1 MPLRLMFLLT
11 RCLAALFVLAA
22 VSPLTHA
29 QRGASVRRIT
39 WNDLGPL
46 QPRVAATGLT
56 AATFDADVER
66 LHRENLRRVREG
78 DLDHLIFY
86 ILQSTKIA
94 PGPPIEPALS
104 AKRLVESLTAA
115 QREAFLRA
123 EEGARPSIPGE
134 VKTRVA
140 AALRAFAGARADSRQ
155 QYFRALVESAFPDR
169 ASRQA
174 GLEQE
179 YLRVMRFVYRKE
191 FIAQRA
197 AAPAA
202 AVSEL
207 YRSRGLSTDTA
218 VEAGYL
224 VYLGL
229 GVLKALQP
237 ERRIRRVLI
246 VGPGLDL
253 APRTALQE
261 STPPESYQPWAVI
274 DALVS
279 LGLSTTSDLQVVAAD
294 INPRVVEHL
303 RGASRRAPALTLAS
317 EVREAESVTFTRDF
331 RDYFANL
338 GRGLSG
344 RPVSATGPGP
354 DGHLRKTVTVAA
366 AAARPLRAESLD
378 IVSERLTE
386 RVNLVI
392 ATNILPY
399 FDDRQLALVVSNVAA
414 MLEPGGAFI
423 HNEPRGTLGDLTTA
437 AGLPFEQSRHAVI
450 ADVKGAPAPLFDSVF
465 LHLRAR

>member
-1 MPLRLMFLLT
+1 M
-11 RCLAALFVLAA
+11 
-22 VSPLTHA
+22 
-29 QRGASVRRIT
+29 QRWPPTNGFS
-39 WNDLGPL
+39 
-46 QPRVAATGLT
+46 

-86 ILQSTKIA
+86 ILQSTKFTRR
-94 PGPPIEPALS
+94 PPIEPALS
-104 AKRLVESLTAA
+104 AKALVEGLPPAE
-115 QREAFLRA
+115 REAFLRGD
-123 EEGARPSIPGE
+123 EGLRPAILGE
-134 VKTRVA
+134 VKTRIA
-140 AALRAFAGARADSRQ
+140 AALRALAGAQTDSRQ
-155 QYFRALVESAFPDR
+155 QYFRALMESAFADR
-169 ASRQA
+169 TSRQA

-191 FIAQRA
+191 FVAQRA

-218 VEAGYL
+218 VEAGYV

-229 GVLKALQP
+229 GVLKGLQP

-279 LGLSTTSDLQVVAAD
+279 LGLSTMGDLQVVAAD

-303 RGASRRAPALTLAS
+303 RAAGRRPPALTLAS
-317 EVREAESVTFTRDF
+317 EVREGESVTFTRDF
-331 RDYFANL
+331 RDYFDSL
-338 GRGLSG
+338 GGTLSG
-344 RPVSATGPGP
+344 SPASARSPGA
-354 DGHLRKTVTVAA
+354 DGRLRKIVTVAA

-378 IVSERLTE
+378 IVTERLTE
-386 RVNLVI
+386 RFDLVI

-414 MLEPGGAFI
+414 MLEPGGAFL
-423 HNEPRGTLGDLTTA
+423 HNEPRDMLGDLTAA
-437 AGLPFEQSRHAVI
+437 AGLPFQQSRHAVI
-450 ADVKGAPAPLFDSVF
+450 AEVRGARAPLFDSVF
-465 LHLRAR
+465 LHLKNR